1 MFIFIILSTIA
12 LISII
17 ISICSVSQS
26 SSVANESNFNYDIN
40 NENDDFDCY
49 RNNFIIEYNEIVYED
64 NVSIIDNKCRV
75 YYKDFN
81 SCNSS
86 TMNVSDENGNVY
98 TVFNHQ
104 NQDSKC
110 WYDED
115 YDSGYGYNFSDEYDS
130 YNSSSYYEDN
140 NCSNDYYGSCSYDG
154 WLSSESDEDNGWF

>member
-17 ISICSVSQS
+17 ISICSVSKS

-81 SCNSS
+81 SCDSS

-98 TVFNHQ
+98 NVFNHQ
-104 NQDSKC
+104 SNYCKC
-110 WYDED
+110 WYDEEYDSDD
-115 YDSGYGYNFSDEYDS
+115 YDSYS
-130 YNSSSYYEDN
+130 N
-140 NCSNDYYGSCSYDG
+140 NYYGSCSYDF
-154 WLSSESDEDNGWF
+154 WFSSEADEDNGWF